1 MEENS
6 FSIINR
12 TNGQI
17 TGQTA
22 NALPIKLVASLSW
35 VKIFIAG
42 FIFAFVFMIIFILNI
57 KSQVVSVQISGK
69 SPDFQEYKIK

>member
-17 TGQTA
+17 TGQSA
-22 NALPIKLVASLSW
+22 NALPIKLTGSWSWPKYVALGFCGALLVMVWFISTIQKQVIAVEVTDKSDSFQIF
-35 VKIFIAG
+35 KI
-42 FIFAFVFMIIFILNI
+42 N
-57 KSQVVSVQISGK
+57 
-69 SPDFQEYKIK
+69 